1 MTKNHCSGWLTL
13 ILAVAAALSAAAQT
27 SAAPDDGSAL
37 TVVHNT
43 WSSGAAMP
51 TAVAFPAV
59 AVLKGQIYVVGGGT
73 TFGGGPVSDTQIYN
87 PSTNSWSAGVPLP
100 TTLDYAVAA
109 VVNGI
114 LYVIG
119 GSTDGSTWSDAVWA
133 YNPSTKKWSSKS
145 PMPTARASS
154 AATVTNNIIYVVGG
168 CNGVNCTNRLDTV
181 ESYNPATNSWTE
193 EAPLLSGKS
202 NFSIGV
208 IKTTLPPVTTIV
220 GAGGYTSSRDTG
232 DNEGYNPASNTWTA
246 LASDPT
252 PRDCTCGVSIGS
264 HVYVTGGYDGAEG
277 ADMSLTESF
286 TLSTNKWKTLAPLP
300 NATVAPG
307 SAVYQGRFYCLGGAT
322 SYYGSAVS
330 YVQIYQ
336 P

>member
-1 MTKNHCSGWLTL
+1 MTKHFCSGWLTL
-13 ILAVAAALSAAAQT
+13 MLAVAAAMPAAAQT
-27 SAAPDDGSAL
+27 FAAPDDGSAL

-43 WSSGAAMP
+43 WTSGAAVP

-87 PSTNSWSAGVPLP
+87 PSTNTWSAGVPFP
-100 TTLDYAVAA
+100 TTVVYAVAA
-109 VVNGI
+109 VANGI

-119 GSTDGSTWSDAVWA
+119 GSTDGSTWSNAVWA

-145 PMPTARASS
+145 AMPTARASS
-154 AATVTNNIIYVVGG
+154 AATVANNIIYVVGG
-168 CNGVNCTNRLDTV
+168 CDGSNCTNRLDTV

-193 EAPLLSGKS
+193 EAPLLFAKS

-208 IKTTLPPVTTIV
+208 IKTTIPPATTIV
-220 GAGGYTSSRDTG
+220 AAGGYTSAGDTG
-232 DNEGYNPASNTWTA
+232 DNEGYNPSSNAWTA
-246 LASDPT
+246 LAFDPT
-252 PRDCTCGVSIGS
+252 HRDCTCGGSIGS
-264 HVYVTGGYDGAEG
+264 HVYVAGGYDGGVG
-277 ADMSLTESF
+277 ADMTLMESF

-300 NATVAPG
+300 NATVGPG

-322 SYYGSAVS
+322 SFQGNAVG